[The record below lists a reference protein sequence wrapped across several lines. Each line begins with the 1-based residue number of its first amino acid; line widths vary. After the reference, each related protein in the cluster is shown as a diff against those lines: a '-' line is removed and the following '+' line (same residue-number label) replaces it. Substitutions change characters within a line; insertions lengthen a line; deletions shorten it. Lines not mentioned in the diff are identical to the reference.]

1 MPWDACLESITDPQT
16 GNVTQVPTLQCIPI
30 VFHNIVSGALMFAGA
45 VALFMIVY
53 AGIRYITSRGD
64 PKAVEGARNTL
75 TWAIIGLIIILVSFT
90 IINFVGYFTG
100 TTCINMFGFS
110 SCPIP

>member
-1 MPWDACLESITDPQT
+1 MPWDSCLEKIIDSKT
-16 GNVTQVPTLQCIPI
+16 GTVTEVPTLQCVPI
-30 VFHNIVSGALMFAGA
+30 VFHNIVSAALTFAGA

-53 AGIRYITSRGD
+53 AGIRYITSGGD

-75 TWAIIGLIIILVSFT
+75 TWAIIGLIVILISFA
-90 IINFVGYFTG
+90 IINFIGYFTG

-110 SCPIP
+110 SCQ